1 LIKAVLLFG
10 KWLQSGNRGVAM
22 TVKYP
27 TLDEIDPA
35 LAWQPWQP
43 TAADPWGRKWAA
55 HLYRSAAFG
64 PSREDLQEAERLG
77 FEGTLDLLCEGRPH
91 ATEVLETLVDV
102 GRIAANDDE
111 VGEQLRGW
119 WLYCMLQGGHP
130 LREKMTLFWHSH
142 FATSLAKV
150 QSSSLM
156 FNQNCVLR
164 EHALGRFGP
173 LLQAISR
180 DGAMMVWL
188 DSNSNVK
195 GKPNENYA
203 RELMELFSLGVGHY
217 TETDIR
223 EAARAFTGWRTD
235 GVGFAF
241 DASRHDSGPKTVLGH
256 TGAWD
261 GSDVVRIVLEQPAA
275 VRFLVRKLYHF
286 LVSEKTVPPDSLL
299 EPLCESFRK
308 SDYDI
313 AGLVRTML
321 ASRHFY
327 SGHAFRQRV
336 KGPVEYVLG
345 AVQAVYRRYGKEQ
358 ADYRSLPQRVLV
370 SWLGS
375 MGQLL
380 FEPPNVKGWPG
391 GPSWL
396 NTSTLLARD
405 NFAGALATGTLWFS
419 PGSESTPAM
428 GAGNSTPDQGAGKP
442 KEPPVPADIPE
453 EPAPP
458 LAFDPARLLAEEG
471 VSRPE
476 DVVGALLDLYL
487 PGDVSAYVR
496 AKLVSFVAEGNT
508 AGLALARR
516 VREAV
521 HAILTIAEY
530 QLA

>member
-1 LIKAVLLFG
+1 ML
-10 KWLQSGNRGVAM
+10 
-22 TVKYP
+22 P
-27 TLDEIDPA
+27 TLDQIDPA
-35 LAWQPWQP
+35 EAWKPWQP
-43 TAADPWGRKWAA
+43 TAADPWGRRWAA
-55 HLYRSAAFG
+55 HLYRRAAFG
-64 PSREDLQEAERLG
+64 ASREDLLEAERLG
-77 FEGTLDLLCEGRPH
+77 FPGTLDLLFQGRPD
-91 ATEVLETLVDV
+91 ATDVLETLLDV
-102 GRIAANDDE
+102 GRIAADADE
-111 VGEQLRGW
+111 GGEQLRDW

-130 LREKMTLFWHSH
+130 LREKMTLFWHNH
-142 FATSLAKV
+142 FATSLVKV
-150 QSSSLM
+150 QNPTLM
-156 FNQNCVLR
+156 FGQNCLLR
-164 EHALGRFGP
+164 QHALGHFGR

-188 DSNSNVK
+188 DSNSNIK

-217 TETDIR
+217 NETDVR

-235 GVGFAF
+235 GKGFAF
-241 DASRHDSGPKTVLGH
+241 DARLHDHGPKTILGQ

-261 GSDVVRIVLEQPAA
+261 GADVVRIVLEQPAA
-275 VRFLVRKLYHF
+275 ARFLVRKLYRE
-286 LVSEKTVPPDSLL
+286 LITEKAVPPDSLL

-327 SGHAFRQRV
+327 SDHAFRQRI

-345 AVQAVYRRYGKEQ
+345 AVQAVCRRYGEEEP
-358 ADYRSLPQRVLV
+358 DYRSLPQRVLV
-370 SWLGS
+370 DWLAA
-375 MGQLL
+375 MGQVL

-396 NTSTLLARD
+396 NTSTMLERD
-405 NFAGALATGTLWFS
+405 NFAETLAVGTRWFS
-419 PGSESTPAM
+419 P
-428 GAGNSTPDQGAGKP
+428 TPDSTAATAAANPTVGQAAGKP
-442 KEPPVPADIPE
+442 TQPAMSADMAD

-458 LAFDPARLLAEEG
+458 LALDPARVLIEES

-476 DVVGALLDLYL
+476 DVVRALLDLYL
-487 PGDVSAYVR
+487 TGDVRSEVR
-496 AKLVSFVAEGNT
+496 AKLVAFVGEGNPS
-508 AGLALARR
+508 GPALARR

-521 HAILTIAEY
+521 HAILTVAEY

>member
-1 LIKAVLLFG
+1 MRVMF
-10 KWLQSGNRGVAM
+10 
-22 TVKYP
+22 P
-27 TLDEIDPA
+27 TLDQIDPA
-35 LAWQPWQP
+35 EAWQPWQP

-55 HLYRSAAFG
+55 HLYRRAAFG
-64 PSREDLQEAERLG
+64 ASREDLREAECLG
-77 FEGTLDLLCEGRPH
+77 LQGTLDLLFQGRPD

-102 GRIAANDDE
+102 GRITADGDE
-111 VGEQLRGW
+111 EGDQLRGW
-119 WLYCMLQGGHP
+119 WLYGMLQGGHP
-130 LREKMTLFWHSH
+130 LREKLTLFWHNH

-150 QSSSLM
+150 QDPTLM
-156 FNQNCVLR
+156 FGQNCLLR
-164 EHALGRFGP
+164 THALGRFGP

-217 TETDIR
+217 HEKDIR

-235 GVGFAF
+235 KMGFRF
-241 DASRHDSGPKTVLGH
+241 DVRLHDSGPKTVLGQ

-261 GSDVVRIVLEQPAA
+261 GGDVVRIVLEEPAA
-275 VRFLVRKLYHF
+275 ARFLVRKLYHF
-286 LVSEKTVPPDSLL
+286 LVSEKAVPPDSLL
-299 EPLCESFRK
+299 EPLCASFRQ

-313 AGLVRTML
+313 AGLVRTIL
-321 ASRHFY
+321 SSRHFY
-327 SGHAFRQRV
+327 SDHAFRQRV

-345 AVQAVYRRYGKEQ
+345 AVQAVYRRYGEEET
-358 ADYRSLPQRVLV
+358 DYRPLPQQVLV
-370 SWLGS
+370 DRLGA
-375 MGQLL
+375 MGQHL
-380 FEPPNVKGWPG
+380 FAPPNVKGWPG

-396 NTSTLLARD
+396 NTSTMLQRD
-405 NFAGALATGTLWFS
+405 NFAEALAMGTLWS
-419 PGSESTPAM
+419 
-428 GAGNSTPDQGAGKP
+428 NSTP
-442 KEPPVPADIPE
+442 EPTRPAAPADLPE
-453 EPAPP
+453 EPAPA

-476 DVVGALLDLYL
+476 DVVRALLDLYL
-487 PGDVSAYVR
+487 PGGIRPEVR
-496 AKLVSFVAEGNT
+496 TKLVDFVAEGNPSGT
-508 AGLALARR
+508 ALARR